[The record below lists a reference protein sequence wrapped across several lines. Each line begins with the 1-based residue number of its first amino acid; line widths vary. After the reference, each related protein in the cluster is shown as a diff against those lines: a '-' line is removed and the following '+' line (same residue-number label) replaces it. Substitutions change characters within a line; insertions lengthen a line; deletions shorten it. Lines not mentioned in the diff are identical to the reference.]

1 MCAWVLLYLECHDRC
16 ACGWMD
22 TNGMIPSPA
31 APYRFIPRRCA
42 ACMGDLLA
50 AATTT
55 TFDFCSIGRECD
67 WIAASNFGR
76 CVDASNVWVSCVFSF
91 IHIHNVYTRINV
103 FRMVYTM
110 QLFYNT
116 LPGYLAK
123 PDRYYCYNVTHTHT
137 KCERC
142 GVCICQPAMC
152 VGNVIFAN
160 IYVGIISFAQLADTF
175 GSNPRAGLRTFLNEI
190 KSSHIVQYNTGGMN
204 LK

>member
-67 WIAASNFGR
+67 WIASNFGR

-91 IHIHNVYTRINV
+91 IHIHNVY
-103 FRMVYTM
+103 VYTYKRLSNGVYYAIVL
-110 QLFYNT
+110 QH
-116 LPGYLAK
+116 LA
-123 PDRYYCYNVTHTHT
+123 RV
-137 KCERC
+137 
-142 GVCICQPAMC
+142 
-152 VGNVIFAN
+152 
-160 IYVGIISFAQLADTF
+160 F
-175 GSNPRAGLRTFLNEI
+175 GKARQILL
-190 KSSHIVQYNTGGMN
+190 
-204 LK
+204 L